1 MAKLKLKVVL
11 VPIQFSDVPSSN
23 LDSSQSRRFLH
34 LADSDSD
41 LGKVCDEL
49 TKRYAKLYPDDDKL
63 AIMSLQDD
71 DRCDLDPDFEAG
83 EALNSGDIIR
93 VIVENEL
100 QNLSNHTTFN
110 QLLMIAADSTPAVMR
125 LVDLNKQTQ
134 STPIYPPA
142 PVLTQDSTFPTS
154 SRKRTKEYFDLT
166 DTNIPSKH
174 ARRTVWS
181 SRNESFIEPKVP
193 VIPLTPQ
200 LNVSKKRKNNSSP
213 PKTQNLDIEDI
224 TETNISLPP
233 PDIGDDRSIP
243 QKKSSSTK
251 PNEEALPGNKRITS
265 GMLSMPTHAQLEK
278 EEIRQPKLS
287 KPSKHYLY
295 SRALY
300 SDMGGS
306 ETTSSDL
313 DSDETS
319 LDFKDKSLQI
329 GVENISKDDEVEDRP
344 LASLYEET
352 IKNSPSIQEETLTKT
367 EIMNLFKNGMKIPAR
382 LQNKSQNESARS
394 RNLSALMKN
403 LEIDMVDK
411 NPVLSSE
418 QKRATRAAAKRK
430 TRTAL
435 KKAQTS
441 KIANPDSKD
450 SNLMTSLSGSQKGAH
465 SKSSHPKRSESKSPE
480 RKSSEP
486 KNSEPKSSEP
496 KSSEP
501 KNSEPKNSEPKSTEP
516 KSTEPKSTEP
526 KSTEPK
532 STEPKSSEPNSIKS
546 KSSETKGSE
555 TKGSETKGSDPKSFD
570 REISDPK
577 DSDPRH
583 AIKYISHPSELFNSL
598 KSISAFN
605 KEVTNKN
612 TNGVS
617 SFHNNKTVSGSR
629 DTRTKDPVKH
639 IKKTDPNNNKKGKQ
653 SESKHEVVD
662 KIHVKEAAPSINI
675 DSSNDIQL
683 KEEMET
689 NGQEI
694 KPHYPP
700 EGFQPSFTDLAG
712 TSKLGAL
719 FEKMKQFD
727 EKLNVLNKK
736 GRYNTK
742 QLSQRDSDN
751 IESSSL
757 HKDRITEPQIN
768 TTKLISSPKN
778 DANTNKE
785 IHSSPTKEEQTKN
798 SIQVV
803 KPLTSNESKNTLS
816 EHNDVLPTTTQCQ
829 QMGNLGIYANLNS
842 YPISYNNIT
851 SNSHFANNT
860 GDRNNSSTLNNLLQV
875 TETKNISNVNSP
887 ISKSNNR
894 DIPSTMNNLMSK
906 ANDNTSVPGN
916 SISKSNDR
924 GIPSTVNNTM
934 SKANDNTSVP
944 SNSISKSNDR
954 GIPSTVNNTMS
965 KADNKGIFNNLS
977 STIFKASEKSMSNM
991 NKAMGKNDMD
1001 ISNDIST
1008 TTNKTNDNSIHSY
1021 LGNTMGKPI
1030 HNNISQNMNN
1040 VIGKVNYNDIHNDKH
1055 IAMSNHNPGILRK
1068 IIGDTASKIS
1078 SLNDK
1083 ISNNDNVVL
1092 ASINGA
1098 KKITGTNHIEDKV
1111 SDQGKSIGSSNTGQ
1125 HAGVKYPYVKSNVTN
1140 GPEKTTEFLKSK
1152 YLPHSTP
1159 NDHRIQKRVQDVY
1172 STPYDPSKLTNDKVN
1187 NFDFK
1192 KRNLGTNPSRPVS
1205 SSGNNIDT
1213 VVFSATNGYTNPK
1226 GFPNQ
1231 ENFQSLNLQ
1240 RLETSRQDSNIA
1252 RDNNSNSNSNNNIRT
1267 DGLVPPITKN
1277 TTNQLHRADTTNDSK
1292 LKDLFLRVDSKL
1304 HNSAETNTSS
1314 PEKLKSPSTPTK
1326 VSAPAKLAKIHGIT
1340 LTNSSLSLNV
1350 AGSSR
1355 FAERRNKHPADYSNV
1370 SSIAKQPNE
1379 HERIKLRAESI
1390 KSNPFILDVLPL
1402 HGGEALSKEDAKKDA
1417 DDSTKQKKLGLN
1429 KRKHNRSYSNVS
1441 SSSSSDES
1449 PSSESENNDSDV
1461 ENKRPR
1467 LAAAVPLSTFS
1478 HPNVLHQSQT
1488 IFSPASKEK
1497 ELLQTRKEDGSH
1509 LYATTVSQESPQK
1522 TPETP
1527 SSYQDKGNIKKPIL
1541 TSLSDLALRGV
1552 PDVESTSTVDP
1563 VTKDIKKSKDETTDG
1578 ETTDE
1583 VGSSSSSSATDS
1595 DDSDS
1600 DQDTSEKFI
1609 NIKKLN
1615 KGKPKRNKGGFSALM
1630 KDARKF

>member
-34 LADSDSD
+34 LADADSD

-100 QNLSNHTTFN
+100 QNLSNHTSFN
-110 QLLMIAADSTPAVMR
+110 QLLMMAADSTPAVMR

-142 PVLTQDSTFPTS
+142 PVLTQDSTFPAS

-166 DTNIPSKH
+166 DANIPSKH

-193 VIPLTPQ
+193 AIPLTPQ
-200 LNVSKKRKNNSSP
+200 LNVSKKRKNHSSP

-224 TETNISLPP
+224 NETNISLPP

-251 PNEEALPGNKRITS
+251 PKEEALPGKKRITS
-265 GMLSMPTHAQLEK
+265 GMLSMPAHAQLEK
-278 EEIRQPKLS
+278 EEILQPKLS
-287 KPSKHYLY
+287 KPGKHYLY

-319 LDFKDKSLQI
+319 LDFKDKSLEI

-352 IKNSPSIQEETLTKT
+352 IKNSSNIQEETLTKT

-418 QKRATRAAAKRK
+418 EKRATRAAANRK

-450 SNLMTSLSGSQKGAH
+450 SNLMTSLSGSKKGSH
-465 SKSSHPKRSESKSPE
+465 LNGSHPKRSESKSPE

-486 KNSEPKSSEP
+486 KNTEPKSSEPKSSEP

-501 KNSEPKNSEPKSTEP
+501 KST
-516 KSTEPKSTEP
+516 
-526 KSTEPK
+526 
-532 STEPKSSEPNSIKS
+532 EPNSIKS
-546 KSSETKGSE
+546 KI
-555 TKGSETKGSDPKSFD
+555 SETKGSDPKSFD
-570 REISDPK
+570 RKISDPK

-583 AIKYISHPSELFNSL
+583 AIKYISNPSELLNSL

-605 KEVTNKN
+605 KEVTSKN

-617 SFHNNKTVSGSR
+617 SSHNNKTVSGPK
-629 DTRTKDPVKH
+629 DTRTKDSMKH
-639 IKKTDPNNNKKGKQ
+639 IKNSDPNNNKKGKK
-653 SESKHEVVD
+653 SEAKHEVVD
-662 KIHVKEAAPSINI
+662 KIHLKEAAPSINT

-683 KEEMET
+683 KEEIET

-694 KPHYPP
+694 KPHCPS

-757 HKDRITEPQIN
+757 HKDRIAEPQIN

-778 DANTNKE
+778 GTNTNKE

-798 SIQVV
+798 SVQVV
-803 KPLTSNESKNTLS
+803 KPQTSNESKNIQP
-816 EHNDVLPTTTQCQ
+816 EHNDVLPTTMQGQ
-829 QMGNLGIYANLNS
+829 QIGNLGIYANLNS

-851 SNSHFANNT
+851 SNSHLANNT
-860 GDRNNSSTLNNLLQV
+860 SDKNNSSTLNNLLKV
-875 TETKNISNVNSP
+875 AETKNISNVNSP
-887 ISKSNNR
+887 MSKSNKK
-894 DIPSTMNNLMSK
+894 DIPTTVNNLMSK
-906 ANDNTSVPGN
+906 ANDSTSVTRN
-916 SISKSNDR
+916 SISKRNDKEV
-924 GIPSTVNNTM
+924 PSTVNNTM
-934 SKANDNTSVP
+934 SKANEKNTSNTVN
-944 SNSISKSNDR
+944 NSISKSNDKD
-954 GIPSTVNNTMS
+954 IPSTVNNLMS
-965 KADNKGIFNNLS
+965 KADNKGNFNNLN
-977 STIFKASEKSMSNM
+977 STIFKASDKSMSNM
-991 NKAMGKNDMD
+991 NKAMGENDMD
-1001 ISNDIST
+1001 TSNDIST
-1008 TTNKTNDNSIHSY
+1008 TTNKTNDKTIPNY
-1021 LGNTMGKPI
+1021 MGNTTGKPI
-1030 HNNISQNMNN
+1030 HNNTSQNMNN
-1040 VIGKVNYNDIHNDKH
+1040 VKDKVNYNDIHSNKP
-1055 IAMSNHNPGILRK
+1055 IAMSNPGILKK
-1068 IIGDTASKIS
+1068 IIGETTSKIS
-1078 SLNDK
+1078 CLNDK
-1083 ISNNDNVVL
+1083 TSNNDNVVL

-1098 KKITGTNHIEDKV
+1098 TKITGINHIEDKV
-1111 SDQGKSIGSSNTGQ
+1111 SDQGKSIVSSNIGQ
-1125 HAGVKYPYVKSNVTN
+1125 HVGVEYPYVKSNVTN
-1140 GPEKTTEFLKSK
+1140 GAEKTTEFLKSK

-1159 NDHRIQKRVQDVY
+1159 NDHRIQKRVQNVY
-1172 STPYDPSKLTNDKVN
+1172 SAPYDPSKLTNDKVN

-1192 KRNLGTNPSRPVS
+1192 KRNLSTNSSPPVS

-1213 VVFSATNGYTNPK
+1213 VVFSATNGYTNPR

-1240 RLETSRQDSNIA
+1240 RLETTRQDSNNA
-1252 RDNNSNSNSNNNIRT
+1252 RDNNSNSNPNNNVRT
-1267 DGLVPPITKN
+1267 DGQVPPITKN
-1277 TTNQLHRADTTNDSK
+1277 TSNQLHRADKTNDSK

-1304 HNSAETNTSS
+1304 PNSAETNTSS

-1340 LTNSSLSLNV
+1340 LTNSSLSLNM

-1355 FAERRNKHPADYSNV
+1355 FAERRSKHPADYANV

-1390 KSNPFILDVLPL
+1390 KSNPFILDVQPL
-1402 HGGEALSKEDAKKDA
+1402 HGGEALSKEDASKEA
-1417 DDSTKQKKLGLN
+1417 EDSTKQKKLGLN

-1441 SSSSSDES
+1441 SSSSDES
-1449 PSSESENNDSDV
+1449 PSSESENNDSDI

-1467 LAAAVPLSTFS
+1467 LAAAVPSSTFS
-1478 HPNVLHQSQT
+1478 HPNVLHQSQS

-1497 ELLQTRKEDGSH
+1497 ELLQTRKDDGSH
-1509 LYATTVSQESPQK
+1509 PSATKVSQESPQK

-1527 SSYQDKGNIKKPIL
+1527 SSYQDKSNIKKPIL

-1552 PDVESTSTVDP
+1552 PDVESTSTVDL

-1600 DQDTSEKFI
+1600 DQDTSGKFI